1 MFYNPLELQEPDI
14 VDAVASL
21 CRDSERYEFT
31 NMLSWFDITRD
42 NWGEAFKW
50 FDTDMNNDGIPDEIQ
65 GLNRGIDPATG
76 DPWNLMTGTPPFSYD
91 EAQERLTQLRTYWN
105 RDQYQRER
113 TIAYASLDK
122 QLAALFDDI
131 KDGKFGDAA
140 KTGRF
145 FYLNQQVK
153 DQIPKPTS

>member
-1 MFYNPLELQEPDI
+1 MWYNPLEIQEPDI

-31 NMLSWFDITRD
+31 NMLSWYEINRD
-42 NWGEAFKW
+42 NWATAFKF
-50 FDTDMNNDGIPDEIQ
+50 FDTDMNGDGIPDEIQ

-76 DPWNLMTGTPPFSYD
+76 DPWNLMKGTPPFSYD
-91 EAQERLTQLRTYWN
+91 EAEARLTQLKTYWT
-105 RDQYQRER
+105 RDNYQRER
-113 TIAYASLDK
+113 IRAYASLDK

-145 FYLNQQVK
+145 YYLSQQVK
-153 DQIPKPTS
+153 DQIPKPE

>member
-21 CRDSERYEFT
+21 CRDSDKWSFT
-31 NMLSWFDITRD
+31 NVISYFDITRD
-42 NWGEAFKW
+42 NWAEAFKF
-50 FDTDMNNDGIPDEIQ
+50 FDHDMNNDGIPDEIQ

-76 DPWNLMTGTPPFSYD
+76 DPWNLHKGVPPFSYD
-91 EAQERLTQLRTYWN
+91 QALERLELLKVRWQ
-105 RDQYQRER
+105 RDAYQRER
-113 TIAYASLDK
+113 IKAYASLDK

-145 FYLNQQVK
+145 YYLNQQVK
-153 DQIPKPTS
+153 TALPKPE

>member
-1 MFYNPLELQEPDI
+1 MWNNPLELKEPDI
-14 VDAVASL
+14 VDAVASP

-31 NMLSWFDITRD
+31 NILSDFEINRD
-42 NWGEAFKW
+42 NWATAFKF

-76 DPWNLMTGTPPFSYD
+76 DPWNKMTGPPPFSYD
-91 EAQERLTQLRTYWN
+91 EAQERLETLTAMWT
-105 RDQYQRER
+105 RDQYQRDR
-113 TIAYASLDK
+113 NIAYTGLDK

-145 FYLNQQVK
+145 YYLNQQVK
-153 DQIPKPTS
+153 DQIPKPE